1 MIGHPIGHSISPD
14 MHNAALSEMAEG
26 DAAFREWKYFRFDI
40 PPDRLSEAIPLFHS
54 HGFRGI
60 NLTLPH
66 KVRVLDL
73 LKEID
78 PVARRMMAVNT
89 LNWQPEGYYGYN
101 SDGFGL
107 SRALESDLGATL
119 ADESVIILGAG
130 GAARAAAVQCLECG
144 CRELW
149 IGNRSVSRLKEMI
162 SALNEQKNFNRIKG
176 FDLAEIPMELPAS
189 GILINATSLGLKEE
203 DPSPIDLNRFDCSL
217 KVFDMIYSPLRTT
230 LMKNAE
236 ERGVQTANGFSMLVW
251 QGFRSMEIWSQTK
264 VPVEAMFAAAR
275 RAVSDS

>member
-1 MIGHPIGHSISPD
+1 VVGHPIEHSISPD

-40 PPDRLSEAIPLFHS
+40 PPALLSEAIPLFHS

-66 KVRVLDL
+66 KVQVLDL

-78 PVARRMMAVNT
+78 PVARKMMAVNT
-89 LNWQPEGYYGYN
+89 LNWQPDGYYGYN

-130 GAARAAAVQCLECG
+130 GAARAAAVHCLECG

-149 IGNRSVSRLKEMI
+149 IGNRSVSRLKEML
-162 SALNEQKNFNRIKG
+162 SALKEQKSSNQIKG
-176 FDLAEIPMELPAS
+176 FDLAEIPRELPSS

-217 KVFDMIYSPLRTT
+217 KVFDMIYSPPRTK

-264 VPVEAMFAAAR
+264 VPVEAMFSAGR